1 MYHVLVVSNDKL
13 PFAWKF
19 GKDNSK
25 RFELI
30 TDMSL
35 TIGEK
40 TYVTVK
46 ADSDTT
52 FYSSDGKELQT
63 KPCRPKNSLS
73 SNEDVIFYKQV
84 KTVYELIM
92 AVGVRKFANKEAIRE
107 ILKDYLEAFFTQPI
121 HHRNSFSSYDIWV
134 KLAEMLCIMG
144 FKASDLVAQSQIDK
158 FLIEI
163 IRMYEFKM
171 YRMITRLGNK
181 RLITVSE
188 QVKEQRKKAQRNLD
202 FLIVR
207 AKERISK
214 LSVSDFEK
222 VLIGQGEQKSEFYI
236 YRYRFFLDD
245 EYFGKVKIW
254 VEFNESIE
262 RITATLIIPAEAFST
277 NTGVAQDITPKRF
290 SREWW
295 NESIG
300 FTLMVFNA

>member
-13 PFAWKF
+13 PVTWKF
-19 GKDNSK
+19 GKNGSK
-25 RFELI
+25 LSEPI

-35 TIGEK
+35 TMGEK
-40 TYVTVK
+40 TYVTIK

-63 KPCRPKNSLS
+63 KPCIPKNSLS
-73 SNEDVIFYKQV
+73 SSDDVTFYKQV

-92 AVGVRKFANKEAIRE
+92 VVGVRKFANKEAIRE
-107 ILKDYLEAFFTQPI
+107 ILKDYLEAFFTKPI

-134 KLAEMLCIMG
+134 KLAELLCIMG
-144 FKASDLVAQSQIDK
+144 FKASDLVTQSQIDK

-163 IRMYEFKM
+163 IRMCEFKM
-171 YRMITRLGNK
+171 YRMITRLGNR
-181 RLITVSE
+181 RLITISE

-214 LSVSDFEK
+214 LSESDFEK
-222 VLIGQGEQKSEFYI
+222 VLIGQGEIEGEFYI
-236 YRYRFFLDD
+236 HKYNFFMDN

-254 VEFNESIE
+254 VEFNESIG
-262 RITATLIIPAEAFST
+262 RVTATLIIPTEAFST
-277 NTGVAQDITPKRF
+277 NTGATQDITPKRF
-290 SREWW
+290 SKEWW
-295 NESIG
+295 NESIR

>member
-1 MYHVLVVSNDKL
+1 MYHVLMVSNDKL
-13 PFAWKF
+13 PITWKF

-40 TYVTVK
+40 TYVTVE

-134 KLAEMLCIMG
+134 KLAELLCIMG
-144 FKASDLVAQSQIDK
+144 LKASDLVAQSQIDK

-163 IRMYEFKM
+163 IRMCEFKM
-171 YRMITRLGNK
+171 YRMITRLGNR
-181 RLITVSE
+181 RLIIVSE

-222 VLIGQGEQKSEFYI
+222 VLIGQGEAEGEFYI
-236 YRYRFFLDD
+236 HKYNFFMDD

-254 VEFNESIE
+254 VEFNEFIE
-262 RITATLIIPAEAFST
+262 RVTATLIIPAKAFST
-277 NTGVAQDITPKRF
+277 NTGATQDITPKRF
-290 SREWW
+290 SKEWW